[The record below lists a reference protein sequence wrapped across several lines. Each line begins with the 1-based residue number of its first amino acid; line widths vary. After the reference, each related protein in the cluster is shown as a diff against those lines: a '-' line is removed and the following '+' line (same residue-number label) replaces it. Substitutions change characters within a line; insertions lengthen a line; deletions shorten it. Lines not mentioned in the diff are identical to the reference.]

1 MRKLVTIR
9 KICNIRPIDGADKI
23 EVATVDNWDVVVKKG
38 DHKID
43 ELVVYFEIDSF
54 LPVDNPN
61 FEFLKKSCYRKL
73 SDDTEGLRIRTI
85 KLRGQLSQGL
95 IMPLSILNSNE
106 NPHSGIW
113 EVGDDVTEYLKVI
126 KFDPPL
132 PAELNGEAVGN
143 FPSFIPKSD
152 EERIQNLTNNYDE
165 YKKYK
170 YFASEKAD
178 GTSSTFFL
186 NNDEFGVCSR
196 NYQLVINYDNT
207 FGRIIKNID
216 IERKLRELNRNLAI
230 QGEIVGEGIQ
240 GNKYKLR
247 GQKLL
252 VYNIFDIDKFE
263 YLSKYDMV
271 MLCDRLGFEMVPII
285 YNEFTL
291 PESINDLLKIATD
304 ISKIN
309 SNIDMTREGL
319 VWVSLDSPKRISFKT
334 ISNKFLIEYGE

>member
-1 MRKLVTIR
+1 MRKLVTVR
-9 KICNIRPIDGADKI
+9 KISNIRPIDGADKI
-23 EVATVDNWDVVVKKG
+23 EVATVDNWDIVVKKG
-38 DHKID
+38 EHKIG
-43 ELVVYFEIDSF
+43 ETVVYFEIDSF
-54 LPVDNPN
+54 LPIDNPN

-73 SDDTEGLRIRTI
+73 SDGTEGLRIRTI

-113 EVGDDVTEYLKVI
+113 EVGDDVSEYLNVI
-126 KFDPPL
+126 KYEPPL

-143 FPSFIPKSD
+143 FPSFISKTD
-152 EERIQNLTNNYDE
+152 EERIQNLTDKYDE

-186 NNDEFGVCSR
+186 NNGNFGVCSR
-196 NYQLVINYDNT
+196 NYQLVINYENT
-207 FGRIIKNID
+207 FGRIIKNLD

-230 QGEIVGEGIQ
+230 QGEIIGEGVQ

-252 VYNIFDIDKFE
+252 AYNIFDIDKYE
-263 YLSKYDMV
+263 YISKEEMIK
-271 MLCDRLGFEMVPII
+271 LCNLLDFEMVPII
-285 YNEFTL
+285 YMDFVL
-291 PESINDLLKIATD
+291 PDSINDLLKIATG

-309 SNIDMTREGL
+309 PNVSVFREGL

-334 ISNKFLIEYGE
+334 ISNEFLIEHGE